1 MLSIKQ
7 RLQCHHQFYSLP
19 SSWLTHPRS
28 TNIGREATKLRAA
41 IFSYINFVA
50 RTGEKNDLHAI
61 ASQVVWRLR
70 DFIENQGW
78 PKPGGNEDLVS
89 RAYAYEVIGLL
100 VKAGPKSLLV
110 EEENTTMDLL
120 RWLFKSLAQDS
131 SGNSITVSIE
141 ESLSTVLAA
150 MTRMTL
156 SKPEQEVLEFLLID
170 QMMQSADL
178 ESNGRLR
185 STRYVAVRF
194 GNRCLPYASVR
205 ARWVDVLAVGA
216 ATDRQEVREE
226 GERGLSPY
234 WYRMLNATNVGA
246 EDVELSYPTFEEVI
260 DQFFVKQAPMAS
272 SDPMALSRRA
282 TRVQETH
289 ESSFPH
295 MTAYAR
301 RMLVQH
307 ALKSGDVP
315 LNLDSEWERR
325 LDTMAESD
333 VPARN
338 AVKKQIKATQEASP
352 EVMGTLV
359 SALFACMSSKSQL
372 EDERLV
378 EFLSLSPDTLIRDQN
393 QLSRVPSLMAS
404 LKSNNHT
411 RRMAAAQ
418 AFGILASHES
428 ANPGSSVSQLVS
440 IAQSWRTAMGAVVS
454 SVHGAVVALGFYFSR
469 SSYRNQAV
477 PAGEEFHQ
485 FLKTLFE
492 IFTDAHDDLLRE
504 ASHIAIGQ
512 MSMFGCLS
520 IETIEK
526 FSKVRTVTDRL
537 YEKAK
542 DGNEIAT
549 LALGQLSMVL
559 PEDSEELQH
568 IQEQLHKLHEIRQA
582 EVHFT
587 VGEAFS
593 YVGSGWKSDAL
604 ATKLDVNTEA
614 DWPSSQ
620 PRSSTLT
627 KFVDQTL
634 KDCANTKPS
643 LKKAAVMWL
652 LCLVQFCGEQLQDK
666 LSACQNAFRRCLSD
680 RDELVQETASRG
692 LGLVYEKG
700 DRSLKDDLVRQL
712 ITSFSSDKQS
722 QLAGNV
728 QEDTQLF
735 EPGALP
741 TGDGSVSTY
750 KDIMSLASEVG
761 DSSLVYKFMAM
772 ASSNAIWSSRA
783 AFGRFGLSRVLS
795 DSSVDGYLANNPK
808 LYPKLFRYRFDPNSG
823 VQRSMNDIWNAL
835 VSDSSA
841 TIDKYF
847 DAIMQDLLESILGR
861 EWRVR
866 QACCG
871 AIADL
876 VQGRPQEKYER
887 YLEEIW
893 TQCFKVLD
901 DIKESVRAAAA
912 SLARTLT
919 GVLTRSLEADHSST
933 KNASAMLKHVLPFLL
948 SPSGMES
955 SAKEVQTFSIGT
967 LLEIIKKANG
977 ATIRPF
983 IPTLVERLIGSLSD
997 LEPEAVNYIHMNAA
1011 KYDLTEQKIDDMR
1024 LNSVRMSPLMEA
1036 IERCLDLLDDDT
1048 MKALWPRLES
1058 AMKSAIGLPS
1068 KVGSSRVLVSLSTR
1082 RMVLFRPYSDD
1093 ALRLIERLVIDRNE
1107 TVSSSYAA
1115 AAGYLARG
1123 ASDKQILRLIAFAKK
1138 LYFESEGD
1146 REAVTPRRSIT
1157 SGDIL
1162 LAFSKNAS
1170 DKFNSF
1176 ASAVLP
1182 FVFVAKHDTHEQVKE
1197 SFQETWNEAVAGS
1210 RAVQLYLSEI
1220 LELCM
1225 THLDSPQWALKH
1237 TAARAV
1243 ADAAVAVSASEAQ
1256 MSAATGAALW
1266 PAIEKALGGKTWE
1279 GKEVVLTGFVK
1290 FVEIGKPFYME
1301 NEKVQ
1306 TAITKVRI
1314 PYTSSVANLFFEVLY
1329 LWIVFF

>member
-1 MLSIKQ
+1 M
-7 RLQCHHQFYSLP
+7 
-19 SSWLTHPRS
+19 
-28 TNIGREATKLRAA
+28 
-41 IFSYINFVA
+41 
-50 RTGEKNDLHAI
+50 
-61 ASQVVWRLR
+61 VWRLR

-78 PKPGGNEDLVS
+78 PRPGGSEDLVS

-100 VKAGPKSLLV
+100 AKAGPKTLLV
-110 EEENTTMDLL
+110 EEDVTTMDLL

-141 ESLSTVLAA
+141 ESLSTILAA
-150 MTRMTL
+150 MTRIHL
-156 SKPEQEVLEFLLID
+156 SESEQENLEFLLID
-170 QMMQSADL
+170 QMAQSADL
-178 ESNGRLR
+178 QANGRIR

-194 GNRCLPYASVR
+194 ANRCLPYASVK

-216 ATDRQEVREE
+216 SSDRQEVREE

-234 WYRMLNATNVGA
+234 WYRMLNASNVGA
-246 EDVELSYPTFEEVI
+246 DDVELAYPTFEDVI
-260 DQFFVKQAPMAS
+260 DHFFVKQAPMTG
-272 SDPMALSRRA
+272 SDPMALIG
-282 TRVQETH
+282 RVQEAH
-289 ESSFPH
+289 ETSFPH

-301 RMLVQH
+301 RMLVQQ
-307 ALKSGDVP
+307 ALKAAEVP

-325 LDTMAESD
+325 LDAMIEAD
-333 VPARN
+333 VPARQ
-338 AVKKQIKATQEASP
+338 AVKAQIKAKQEASP
-352 EVMGTLV
+352 ELLNTLV
-359 SALFACMSSKSQL
+359 CALFACLTSKIQS
-372 EDERLV
+372 EDNRLV
-378 EFLSLSPDTLIRDQN
+378 EFLSLSPDNLIRN
-393 QLSRVPSLMAS
+393 HVSRVPSLMS
-404 LKSNNHT
+404 TLKSNNHT

-418 AFGILASHES
+418 AFGILASHQNANS
-428 ANPGSSVSQLVS
+428 ASSVAQLLGIS
-440 IAQSWRTAMGAVVS
+440 QSWSTALGAVLS
-454 SVHGAVVALGFYFSR
+454 SVHGAVVALGFYYSR
-469 SSYRNQAV
+469 WSYRNRTS
-477 PAGEEFHQ
+477 PSTGEYKT

-492 IFTDAHDDLLRE
+492 VFASSRDDLLRE
-504 ASHIAIGQ
+504 ASHVAIGQ

-520 IETIEK
+520 VEIIEK
-526 FSKVRTVTDRL
+526 FSKVRAVTDRL

-559 PEDSEELQH
+559 REEDEELQH

-593 YVGSGWKSDAL
+593 YVASGWKSDAL
-604 ATKLDVNTEA
+604 ATKLDVNIEA
-614 DWPSSQ
+614 DWPSGQ
-620 PRSSTLT
+620 PRSKTLT
-627 KFVDQTL
+627 KFIDQTL

-652 LCLVQFCGEQLQDK
+652 LCMVQFCGEQLQDK
-666 LSACQNAFRRCLSD
+666 LSACQNAFTRCLSD

-700 DRSLKDDLVRQL
+700 DRGLKDDLVRQL
-712 ITSFSSDKQS
+712 VTSFSSDKQS
-722 QLAGNV
+722 QLAGSV
-728 QEDTQLF
+728 AEDTQLF

-761 DSSLVYKFMAM
+761 DSSLVYKFMSM

-847 DAIMQDLLESILGR
+847 DAIMQDLLGSILGK

-866 QACCG
+866 QACCA

-876 VQGRPQEKYER
+876 VQGRPLEKYER
-887 YLEEIW
+887 YLEDIW
-893 TQCFKVLD
+893 TQCFRVLD
-901 DIKESVRAAAA
+901 DIKESVRAAAS

-955 SAKEVQTFSIGT
+955 SAKEVQMFSVTT

-983 IPTLVERLIGSLSD
+983 IPELVERLIGSLSD
-997 LEPEAVNYIHMNAA
+997 LEPEAVNYIHMNAT

-1024 LNSVRMSPLMEA
+1024 LSSVRMSPLMEA

-1048 MKALWPRLES
+1048 MKALWPKLEN

-1115 AAGYLARG
+1115 AAGYLTRG
-1123 ASDKQILRLIAFAKK
+1123 GTDKQILRLIGFVKK

-1162 LAFSKNAS
+1162 LAFAKNAS
-1170 DKFNSF
+1170 DKFNQF
-1176 ASAVLP
+1176 ASTVLP
-1182 FVFVAKHDTHEQVKE
+1182 FVFVAKHDSHELVKE
-1197 SFQETWNEAVAGS
+1197 PFQETWNEAVGGS
-1210 RAVQLYLSEI
+1210 RAVHLYLSEI
-1220 LELCM
+1220 LDLCM

-1243 ADAAVAVSASEAQ
+1243 ADAAVAVSSSEAQ
-1256 MSAATGAALW
+1256 MSPTTGAALW
-1266 PAIEKALGGKTWE
+1266 PALEKALGGKTWE
-1279 GKEVVLTGFVK
+1279 GKEVVLLGFVK
-1290 FVEIGKPFYME
+1290 FVHVGKPYYME
-1301 NEKVQ
+1301 HESIRS
-1306 TAITKVRI
+1306 AITKVC
-1314 PYTSSVANLFFEVLY
+1314 VLSR
-1329 LWIVFF
+1329 LNKAEAFLG